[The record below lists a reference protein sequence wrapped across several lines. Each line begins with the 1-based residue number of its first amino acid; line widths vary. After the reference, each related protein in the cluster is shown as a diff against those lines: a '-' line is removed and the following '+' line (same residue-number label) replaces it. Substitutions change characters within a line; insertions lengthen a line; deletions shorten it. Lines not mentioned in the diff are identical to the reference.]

1 MYKYINYSKLNTF
14 IQDLNINFQLSLQN
28 SDDNALKSLLSYD
41 IFDNRN
47 RKKRPN
53 VGTILDALLFLNF
66 KIFILLYHLYF
77 P

>member
-1 MYKYINYSKLNTF
+1 MYKYINYSKRNTF